1 MGAAFLNAIHP
12 LTSNFFT
19 SIGRAKM
26 GMLISMT
33 RQLLFL
39 LPLVLLL
46 PRIWGV
52 DGVMIAGPIA
62 DGVAA
67 AVALFLVLR
76 EMKRIR
82 GLTDRPLREG

>member
-1 MGAAFLNAIHP
+1 
-12 LTSNFFT
+12 
-19 SIGRAKM
+19 M

-62 DGVAA
+62 DAVAA

-76 EMKRIR
+76 ELKRIR
-82 GLTDRPLREG
+82 GLEDRPLQEG